1 MATEDYTQTESN
13 PQPGHDFETDLDRVG
28 GLTANALKAGH
39 DKEDFFE
46 RVSMHAKDMDHMF
59 EDEAPE
65 EAIVAAWFFILSFA

>member
-28 GLTANALKAGH
+28 GLTASALKAGH
-39 DKEDFFE
+39 DKEDFKH
-46 RVSMHAKDMDHMF
+46 RVFTLANDIDEMF

-65 EAIVAAWFFILSFA
+65 EAIAAAWFFILSFA